1 MHKLNYV
8 GLLLVVLA
16 ATFCIS
22 CSTDSKTLKLSSS
35 KLDFGDV
42 NLGDFVKLDVVLTN
56 KYNTDLIISDFLFS
70 NSSIFSF
77 TSGNTLPIYLAKNDT
92 HTLSIQFTP
101 IAGGQIVET
110 LSIFH
115 DASTKA
121 KMLNLKGNGVPVAR
135 MLINAKS
142 QDFKLVLIN
151 TPATFDFDITNTGTA
166 DLNISNLNFM
176 GTGANAYSITA
187 GGLLPIVVPISTIHT
202 ITVQFKPPAD
212 IPYNAELS
220 IIHDAVDE
228 TSPLVLTI
236 TGEGTIVKPEISLNQ
251 TSPWDFGTV
260 PTSFPNMQNLE
271 IENTGTDDLTIT
283 SMTMLT
289 GTFFSIDKIED
300 TNGNN
305 VPLPAVVSPGEKII
319 ASIKFEPVAT
329 ASYNDTLT
337 IVHDGTNALSPL
349 DLSLSGE
356 GRVSGTLTFNY
367 TGSIVSWTVPAGVT
381 TIRVEAWGGQGGG
394 NVGGKG
400 ARVRGDFVVTPGETL
415 KIIAAENGYVTNQG
429 QYYGAGGGGGSFIY
443 RAATDPQPLLIAAG
457 GGGQSEYNYSNSAS
471 GGDGSGTQTATP
483 GAGSGSGSGG
493 TGGNG
498 GDGGNNVGSY
508 STGGGGC
515 GWLTDGKNGLNLRNP
530 EGQGGKCPKN
540 GATGGIFTHPSSSY
554 CSGNAGDG
562 GFGGGGG
569 MSDNT
574 GAGGGGG
581 GWNGGAGGNNYLGS
595 GRWGSGG
602 GGGSYNG
609 GSNPDNSS
617 GVQTGHGKVTITY

>member
-271 IENTGTDDLTIT
+271 IENTGTDDLTVT
-283 SMTMLT
+283 SMTMVT
-289 GTFFSIDKIED
+289 GTVFSVDKVED

-305 VPLPAVVSPGEKII
+305 VPLPAVIAPGVKII
-319 ASIKFEPVAT
+319 ATIKFEPPST
-329 ASYNDTLT
+329 TTYNDTLT
-337 IVHDGTNALSPL
+337 IVHDGTNAPSPL
-349 DLSLSGE
+349 DMSLSGE
-356 GRVSGTLTFNY
+356 GKTAVTQTFNY
-367 TGSIVSWTVPAGVT
+367 SGSIDSWTVPAGVT
-381 TIRVEAWGGQGGG
+381 TVRIEAWGGQGGG
-394 NVGGKG
+394 NRSGKG
-400 ARVRGDFVVTPGETL
+400 ARVRGDFIVTPGETL
-415 KIIAAENGYVTNQG
+415 KILVAENGYVTNQG
-429 QYYGAGGGGGSFIY
+429 DYGAGGGGGSYVY
-443 RAATDPQPLLIAAG
+443 RNATDNYPLIVAG
-457 GGGQSEYNYSNSAS
+457 GGGGQAQNQYGGNAS
-471 GGDGSGTQTATP
+471 DTETPVVGG
-483 GAGSGSGSGG
+483 GSGSGNGG

-498 GDGGNNVGSY
+498 GDGGQNLY
-508 STGGGGC
+508 QLSTAGGGA
-515 GWLTDGKNGLNLRNP
+515 GWLTDGKDGVYIRNP
-530 EGQGGKCPKN
+530 EGKGGQCPRN
-540 GATGGIFTHPSSSY
+540 GATGGIFTHNTASY
-554 CSGNAGDG
+554 CTGTAGDG

-569 MSDNT
+569 MSDNS

-581 GWNGGAGGNNYLGS
+581 GWNGGGGGNNYNS
-595 GRWGSGG
+595 GTWGCGG
-602 GGGSYNG
+602 GAGSYNG
-609 GSNPDNSS
+609 GTNKDGAS
-617 GVQTGHGKVTITY
+617 GVQTGNGKVTITY